1 MFAWPPGLI
10 AGRFLFSGGGEWG
23 LGKKASGQRNNSAN
37 ESRHRAEDQ
46 HHVPFGCHL
55 LRALVDRRPRHA
67 NICER
72 LLDLINAGFEL
83 GNAGFHT
90 FICAPDATKLG
101 QPPATPP
108 APVVMAAAAHLLPL
122 QAPPPPAPLP
132 PNPGATRPN

>member
-1 MFAWPPGLI
+1 MIRRPPRSTRTDTLFPYTTLFRSNVRRWVSGFKTMFAWPPGLI

-55 LRALVDRRPRHA
+55 LRALVDRRQRHA

-72 LLDLINAGFEL
+72 LLDLINAGFEF

-90 FICAPDATKLG
+90 TICAP
-101 QPPATPP
+101 
-108 APVVMAAAAHLLPL
+108 AAA
-122 QAPPPPAPLP
+122 
-132 PNPGATRPN
+132 

>member
-1 MFAWPPGLI
+1 MTRASPLYSDRRCNVRRWVSGFKTMFAWPPGLI

-55 LRALVDRRPRHA
+55 LRALVDRRQRHA

-72 LLDLINAGFEL
+72 LLALINAGARKSGVEGKSVARSVEL
-83 GNAGFHT
+83 GG
-90 FICAPDATKLG
+90 
-101 QPPATPP
+101 
-108 APVVMAAAAHLLPL
+108 
-122 QAPPPPAPLP
+122 
-132 PNPGATRPN
+132 

>member
-55 LRALVDRRPRHA
+55 LRALVDRRQRHA

-72 LLDLINAGFEL
+72 LLDLINAGFEF

-90 FICAPDATKLG
+90 IIRSEERRVGKECVSTCRSRWSPYY
-101 QPPATPP
+101 
-108 APVVMAAAAHLLPL
+108 
-122 QAPPPPAPLP
+122 
-132 PNPGATRPN
+132 